1 MRKRPVRFHR
11 TGLFTKTFPAL
22 MLRLKGYRILA
33 QRYETPVGLID
44 FIALKDRRLAFIEV
58 KRHNL
63 TMKKVPAKQRRRIIR
78 AAQYWLTE
86 HPEFIGNEI
95 AFGLVLAAPFAL
107 PCYIANA
114 FRV

>member
-1 MRKRPVRFHR
+1 
-11 TGLFTKTFPAL
+11 

-33 QRYETPVGLID
+33 RRYETPVGLID
-44 FIALKDRRLAFIEV
+44 FVALKDSRLAFIEV

-63 TMKKVPAKQRRRIIR
+63 TKKADWIVPAKQRRRIIR

-86 HPEFIGNEI
+86 HPEFIGKEI

-107 PCYIANA
+107 PRYIANA